1 MRVAR
6 LEPLLHGLRD
16 ELVPFVQAI
25 AARPRPDDS
34 FVHRAYPPA
43 AQRAVGA
50 RLAAAIGFDFS
61 AGRLDEAAHPFASGF
76 APGDV
81 RLTTRERED
90 DLFAGLFAVLHE
102 AGHGL
107 YEQGL
112 TGEIEGTFC
121 GHATSLGLH
130 ESQSRFWENMV
141 GRSRAFWER
150 HLGEVKVAFPAQ
162 LSDVSLDQFV
172 RAANLVEPS
181 LIRVEADEVTYHL
194 HVFLRFELELAL
206 MRGDLAVADAPAAWN
221 ERMRTLVG
229 IEPPDDGVGVLQD
242 VHWSAA
248 LIGYFPTYTL
258 GTLYS
263 AQFLEA
269 IERELGPI
277 DAIVRAGRYDRLLGW
292 LREHVH
298 SRGALVPPEQIARDA
313 TGEEL
318 GHAAFMRY
326 LRGKYGELYDL

>member
-1 MRVAR
+1 
-6 LEPLLHGLRD
+6 
-16 ELVPFVQAI
+16 
-25 AARPRPDDS
+25 
-34 FVHRAYPPA
+34 
-43 AQRAVGA
+43 
-50 RLAAAIGFDFS
+50 
-61 AGRLDEAAHPFASGF
+61 
-76 APGDV
+76 
-81 RLTTRERED
+81 ERED

-112 TGEIEGTFC
+112 TGAIEGTFC
-121 GHATSLGLH
+121 GHATSLALH

-150 HLGEVKVAFPAQ
+150 HLAEVREAFPDQ
-162 LSDVSLDQFV
+162 LSDVSLNQFV

-206 MRGDLAVADAPAAWN
+206 VRGDLAVDDLPAAWN
-221 ERMRTLVG
+221 ERMGSLVG
-229 IEPPDDGVGVLQD
+229 IAPPDDGVGVLQD
-242 VHWSAA
+242 VHWSAG
-248 LIGYFPTYTL
+248 LVGYFPTYTL

-263 AQFLEA
+263 AQFLDA
-269 IERELGPI
+269 IERDLGPI
-277 DAIVRAGRYDRLLGW
+277 DVLVRAGEYHRLLGW

-298 SRGALVPPEQIARDA
+298 SRGALVPPEQIAHDA
-313 TGEEL
+313 TGEAL

-326 LRGKYGELYDL
+326 LRAKYGELYDLAG